1 MEIYSYAGAL
11 KLNDFND
18 YDQDWNNNG
27 VVWAPALRAR
37 KIEEE
42 IHFCTY
48 FLLCCRFILINAVL
62 SKILHYFSLQASLR
76 SFEITA
82 EN

>member
-37 KIEEE
+37 
-42 IHFCTY
+42 
-48 FLLCCRFILINAVL
+48 
-62 SKILHYFSLQASLR
+62 SL
-76 SFEITA
+76 
-82 EN
+82 